1 MCEVT
6 SSKCKFSISLEVN
19 ENCEKYSIRSL
30 WKNRPCWGIPK
41 LVELIVGS
49 ICRDCGV
56 GNAYCSCKNSCLFEA
71 FWLGNVCCPCML
83 GLC

>member
-1 MCEVT
+1 
-6 SSKCKFSISLEVN
+6 
-19 ENCEKYSIRSL
+19 
-30 WKNRPCWGIPK
+30 
-41 LVELIVGS
+41 VELIVGS